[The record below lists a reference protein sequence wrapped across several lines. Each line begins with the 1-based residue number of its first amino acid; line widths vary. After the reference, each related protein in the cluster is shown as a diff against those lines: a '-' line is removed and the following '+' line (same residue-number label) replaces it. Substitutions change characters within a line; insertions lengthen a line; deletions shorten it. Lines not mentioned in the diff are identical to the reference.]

1 MLLIKNT
8 NDSRESSA
16 FAIIDDLMKKGCT
29 IDYYDPF
36 ISEIRLEDGSIKRS
50 VPFTK
55 EKINQ
60 YDVVIIH
67 TDHDDI
73 NYSILRDTAPIIF
86 DTRNICREKMAD
98 NAKLVTL

>member
-1 MLLIKNT
+1 M
-8 NDSRESSA
+8 
-16 FAIIDDLMKKGCT
+16 

-36 ISEIRLEDGSIKRS
+36 ISEICLEDGSIKHS

-55 EKINQ
+55 EQINQ

-73 NYSILRDTAPIIF
+73 NYSILQDTAPIIF
-86 DTRNICREKMAD
+86 DTRNICREKIAD